1 MDTIPL
7 LHESWGAWPLLAPLW
22 IFLWIVIIA
31 TAIRFLVLRRDGRGC
46 GPRPA
51 KGQSASEILAE
62 RLARGEI
69 DENEY
74 RSKQDLLRQ

>member
-7 LHESWGAWPLLAPLW
+7 LHESWGAWPFLAPLW
-22 IFLWIVIIA
+22 IFLWIIVVA
-31 TAIRFLVLRRDGRGC
+31 AAIRFLALRRDGRGC

-51 KGQSASEILAE
+51 KGQSAYEILAE